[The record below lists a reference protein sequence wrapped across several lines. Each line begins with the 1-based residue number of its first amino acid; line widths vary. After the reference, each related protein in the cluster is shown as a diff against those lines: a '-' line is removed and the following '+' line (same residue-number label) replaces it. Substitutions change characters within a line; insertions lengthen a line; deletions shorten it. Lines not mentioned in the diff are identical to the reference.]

1 MVEKTDLDRYMERTY
16 WQKDKANWP
25 SLQEV
30 EGLLHYVEAMPNY
43 LLKLAVLDMA
53 REQPVAFTDFAEYV
67 KNKTKDL
74 EILDTWNQ

>member
-1 MVEKTDLDRYMERTY
+1 MVVTKGFKLSDVDDY
-16 WQKDKANWP
+16 
-25 SLQEV
+25 
-30 EGLLHYVEAMPNY
+30 LHYIENIPNY

-53 REQPVAFTDFAEYV
+53 RERPMYFMEFAERI